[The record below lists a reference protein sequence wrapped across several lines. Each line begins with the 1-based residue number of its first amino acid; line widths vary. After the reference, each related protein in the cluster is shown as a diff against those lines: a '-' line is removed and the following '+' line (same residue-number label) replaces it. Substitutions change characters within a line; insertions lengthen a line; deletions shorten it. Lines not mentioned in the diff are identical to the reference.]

1 MSTKMKLNHIDSY
14 RYDDCYGVT
23 DDDRAAIH
31 KASRMKEDGPV
42 TMSFPWLIDKEED
55 ADIGA
60 DIWWMI
66 LTAIVGLSL
75 IGSTTTTI
83 VMACIGEPWV
93 IIPAIITLVLAI
105 PNIRATRNYI
115 FLNHEVDVNRYR
127 SYNTIKLVT
136 EEYGNKDVEIEYN
149 RLTQAL
155 DAYTKYSKYGDK
167 ASDEAVKYVK
177 KTTDELY
184 DKLHDE
190 PEDGVTEDDAIK
202 MIRMV
207 NGEAT

>member
-23 DDDRAAIH
+23 DEDRAAIH
-31 KASRMKEDGPV
+31 KASRMKEDGPA

-55 ADIGA
+55 ADIGV
-60 DIWWMI
+60 DLCWMI

-83 VMACIGEPWV
+83 VMVCIGEPWV

-105 PNIRATRNYI
+105 PNIKAIRNAV
-115 FLNHEVDVNRYR
+115 FLSREVEVNRYR
-127 SYNTIKLVT
+127 SHHTIELIT
-136 EEYGNKDVEIEYN
+136 EEYGNKETEIEYN
-149 RLTQAL
+149 RLVQAL
-155 DAYTKYSKYGDK
+155 DAYSQYAKYGDK
-167 ASDEAVKYVK
+167 ASDEASKYVRQA
-177 KTTDELY
+177 TNELY
-184 DKLHDE
+184 NKVHSE